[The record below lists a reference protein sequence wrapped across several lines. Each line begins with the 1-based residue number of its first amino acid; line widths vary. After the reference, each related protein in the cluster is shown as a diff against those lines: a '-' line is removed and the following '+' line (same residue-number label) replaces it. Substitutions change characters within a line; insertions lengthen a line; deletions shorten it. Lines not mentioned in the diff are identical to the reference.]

1 MATPKKE
8 SREEKLFRK
17 YSFKIKDAILHPKEI
32 ANELYSNDIIDTRT
46 RNKIHKSNDGANE
59 LIIAVEAYIRSLKLG
74 KKLEARFTKI
84 LDIFHEHTPLN
95 VIVSQMKDEYSG
107 KVVVEYDNSQN
118 DQLFTRKKTEKSP
131 QNGYTKTENVKTKNG
146 I

>member
-59 LIIAVEAYIRSLKLG
+59 LIIAVEAYIRSQKLG
-74 KKLEARFTKI
+74 KRLEKRFAKI
-84 LDIFHEHTPLN
+84 LDIFNKHTPLN
-95 VIVSQMKDEYSG
+95 SIVGQMKDEYNG
-107 KVVVEYDNSQN
+107 GIMDDTDSQN
-118 DQLFTRKKTEKSP
+118 DQSFTKKDTSKKE
-131 QNGYTKTENVKTKNG
+131 
-146 I
+146 II